1 MTIRKPA
8 RLLLVDDDPGL
19 LKLLG
24 MRLVS
29 EGYSVVTA
37 ESGPEALRVLGREKV
52 DLVISDLR
60 MDEMDGLQLFSEIQ
74 KGQPGMPVIILTAH
88 GSIPDAVAATQQGV
102 FSFLTKPVDKDALY
116 KAIDEALEQRSPA
129 TDEAWRQAIVTRSP
143 LMLRL
148 LEQAGMVAQSD
159 VSVLINGQ
167 SGTGKEIV
175 ALAIHNASPRHDKP
189 FVAINCGALPEQLLE
204 SELFGHARGAFT
216 GAVSNR
222 EGLFQAAEGGTLF
235 LDEIGDMPVALQV
248 KLLRVL
254 QERKVRPLGSNR
266 DIEINV
272 RIISATH
279 RDLPKAMARGEFRE
293 DLFYRLNVVNLKIP
307 PLSERTEDIPLLA
320 NHLLRQSADR
330 HKPFVRAF
338 SSDAMKRLMAAKWPG
353 NVRQLVNVIEQC
365 VALTSSPVIGDA
377 LVEQALEGENTA
389 LPTFVEA
396 RNQFELN
403 YLRKLLQI
411 TKGNVTHAARMAG
424 RNRTEFYKLLSR
436 HELDA
441 NDFKE

>member
-74 KGQPGMPVIILTAH
+74 KGHPGMPVIILTAH

-175 ALAIHNASPRHDKP
+175 AQAIHNASPRHDKP

-353 NVRQLVNVIEQC
+353 NVRQLVNVIKQC